1 MKNNYNS
8 GSTSVTLQPTTIIN
22 MREHLA
28 QSNYNLVEQI
38 AKCIQK
44 KYGTSYRVSINDM
57 RSAGHQGLAE
67 ALDSFNPEQGTPFG
81 AYARTAIHNA
91 MHNELRRLLPVDP
104 KTAWDNGKGFSYNT
118 IGDDSIF
125 NPGENQVLD
134 LRELNEMQTWLSNWD
149 EEEEYLYDRLRA
161 ALKRLSPTDRDL
173 IVNRFGFN
181 GEPMTLKQLGFKY
194 NVSAQ
199 AVAKRERRILDQ
211 LRADLDGTP
220 FYSRC
225 A

>member
-1 MKNNYNS
+1 MKNNYDNN
-8 GSTSVTLQPTTIIN
+8 GSTSVTFNSTTVIN

-28 QSNYNLVEQI
+28 QSNYKLVEQI
-38 AKCIQK
+38 ARRNQR
-44 KYGTSYRVSINDM
+44 KYGTSYRVSLEDM
-57 RSAGHQGLAE
+57 RSAGNQGLAE
-67 ALDSFNPEQGTPFG
+67 ALESFNPEQGTPLG

-91 MHNELRRLLPVDP
+91 MHNELRRFLPVDP
-104 KTAWDNGKGFSYNT
+104 KTAWNNGKGFSYNT

-125 NPGENQVLD
+125 NPGENQAPN

-181 GEPMTLKQLGFKY
+181 GESMTLKQLSYRY
-194 NVSAQ
+194 NVSVQ
-199 AVAKRERRILDQ
+199 AVAKREKRILEQ
-211 LRADLDGTP
+211 LRTTLDP
-220 FYSRC
+220 YCRC